1 MISAD
6 HLFILSVVAFS
17 LYAILVSIEKGKG
30 RRILLVRIRDFFDVF
45 LVKVFNF
52 IKFWVN
58 YVVRHI
64 IKLSWYYSIHR
75 FLQLTMTLLV
85 RTYDHLEI
93 VFMRNRDRARV
104 IKIERKKMKNKS
116 YLQHVVEHK
125 ETTSLSEDEKKKLLA
140 KKLERD

>member
-1 MISAD
+1 
-6 HLFILSVVAFS
+6 
-17 LYAILVSIEKGKG
+17 
-30 RRILLVRIRDFFDVF
+30 
-45 LVKVFNF
+45 
-52 IKFWVN
+52 
-58 YVVRHI
+58 
-64 IKLSWYYSIHR
+64 
-75 FLQLTMTLLV
+75 MTLLV